1 MLVGLARIV
10 VVTAGMIEHE
20 MLLKLRAGGK
30 SEHTF
35 RTLEYVVHTRLLLFW
50 GLWGHSRR
58 C

>member
-1 MLVGLARIV
+1 MLVGLAGII
-10 VVTAGMIEHE
+10 VVTAGMIDHE
-20 MLLKLRAGGK
+20 MLLKLRARGE

-35 RTLEYVVHTRLLLFW
+35 RTLEDVVHTRLLGLW